1 MPPPANAAA
10 FAHAPALAG
19 VLARASPGVLARAGP
34 AFPGG
39 GAWPGAAGVGDHAT
53 AQGLRGRSGPAIPR
67 GMRMR
72 RGHSADHVAP
82 LCRAPRVLVSWVLPL
97 LLVVQPLAAPEP
109 ALGQTSAASALR
121 SDPGERAAGFL
132 DLSLP
137 GARGGAQTDL
147 GSKIA
152 QQDTRTEEAKSEA
165 EKKKEETRAEAERRK
180 EVDKKKKEADKKK
193 AEKRSDIMER
203 VSSPLLPDKGHHMHM
218 HTRVLRYVCVHK

>member
-1 MPPPANAAA
+1 MPPANAAA
-10 FAHAPALAG
+10 FAHVPALAG

-39 GAWPGAAGVGDHAT
+39 GAWPGAAGVGDHAP

-109 ALGQTSAASALR
+109 ALGRCSGLVQETSL
-121 SDPGERAAGFL
+121 
-132 DLSLP
+132 LS
-137 GARGGAQTDL
+137 GARKTRFYEPCLIILKTVFLPRQAR
-147 GSKIA
+147 
-152 QQDTRTEEAKSEA
+152 DTHRKS
-165 EKKKEETRAEAERRK
+165 
-180 EVDKKKKEADKKK
+180 
-193 AEKRSDIMER
+193 
-203 VSSPLLPDKGHHMHM
+203 
-218 HTRVLRYVCVHK
+218 